1 MRLIISIITRI
12 GDLKGQVGNVLIK
25 EAKSN
30 LPRADKS
37 YVRVEVVKKKEL
49 NKERFADLS
58 NCKLFAA

>member
-30 LPRADKS
+30 LLCADKS
-37 YVRVEVVKKKEL
+37 FVRVEVVKKK
-49 NKERFADLS
+49 RIR
-58 NCKLFAA
+58 